1 MSAVVDV
8 AGLRHL
14 LDEDDRDVIVVD
26 ASLRLPSPRH
36 DGDHRSESGRDD
48 WASQHVPGSIHL
60 DLAGELTDQESE
72 LHYQHAAPSALVAAL
87 AGHGIGPDTLVVAYD
102 QGDMMWSAR
111 LWWTLRWIGVEV
123 LVLDGGLPAWVA
135 AGQPVTDEVTPRRTS
150 VEPWEPVV
158 RVGHW
163 ADRNDIKDIVAGRA
177 PGSLV
182 CGLGADAFAGTA
194 PTRYARRGHIPGS
207 SNVPA
212 RGHVGTDGRLRPVTE
227 LADAYAQSST
237 RPVVVYC
244 GGGISASLNA
254 LALVE
259 SGADDP
265 LLYDGS
271 LEEWAADPA
280 LPLN

>member
-1 MSAVVDV
+1 MSAVIDV
-8 AGLRHL
+8 AGLRRL
-14 LDEDDRDVIVVD
+14 LDEPDRDVIVVD

-48 WASQHVPGSIHL
+48 WASQHIPGSIHL
-60 DLAGELTDQESE
+60 DLAGELADRESE
-72 LHYQHAAPSALVAAL
+72 LHYQHASPAALVAAL
-87 AGHGIGPDTLVVAYD
+87 AGHGIGPATTVVAYD

-123 LVLDGGLPAWVA
+123 LVLDGGLPAWA
-135 AGQPVTDEVTPRRTS
+135 AGQPVTDEATAPRTP

-158 RVGHW
+158 RLGHW
-163 ADRNDIKDIVAGRA
+163 ADRHDIADIVAGRA

-182 CGLGADAFAGTA
+182 CGLGAEAFAGTA

-207 SNVPA
+207 SNIPA
-212 RGHVGTDGRLRPVTE
+212 RGHIGPDGRLRPVTE
-227 LADAYAQSST
+227 LAADYADLT
-237 RPVVVYC
+237 THPVVVYC

-271 LEEWAADPA
+271 LEEWAADPS
-280 LPLN
+280 LPLR